1 MRDFIIVLIVF
12 GSIPFI
18 LMRSHIGILMWYW
31 VSLMNPHRLT
41 WGYAYQMHVAV
52 IVGGAT
58 LIAWVASRERKLPPM
73 TAPNVWLLLFT
84 FWVSISTYFALSP
97 TATIYWDEVIK
108 ILFMTFVATC
118 IVNSRPRIR
127 QLVWVVALS
136 IAFYGIKGGVWAIMT
151 GGHYRVWGPPGSFIE
166 DNNQLGV
173 AMIMVM
179 PLLYYLSLDVT
190 RKWLRLGLYS
200 GMGFTLIATLCTYS
214 RGALVGLSVTLLVF
228 GIKAKRRLLTG
239 TVAAAVFAG
248 ALAFLP
254 ATWYQRMDTIDRYQ
268 QDASAEQRL
277 TVWQFA
283 IRLADDHPLVGGGF
297 NVIDNKDVYYHYVS
311 ATQTVHNFHS
321 IYFQV
326 LGENGYV
333 GLGLFLGLI
342 LTTLATAQGIIRKTR
357 NLPAMVWA
365 GQLASA
371 IQVSIVGYCSAGSF
385 VNLGFYDLFYVLVAI
400 VTATKIVVE
409 RSLAAETARAGE
421 AIQEAPALA
430 PVTIF
435 RPAGAGSNFG

>member
-12 GSIPFI
+12 GSIPFT
-18 LMRSHIGILMWYW
+18 LLRPHIGILMWYW

-58 LIAWVASRERKLPPM
+58 LVAWAVSRERKLPPM
-73 TAPNVWLLLFT
+73 PAPNVWLLLFT
-84 FWVSISTYFALSP
+84 FWVSLSTYFALSS
-97 TATIYWDEVIK
+97 TATEYWDEVIK
-108 ILFMTFVATC
+108 ILGMTFVATC

-173 AMIMVM
+173 ALIMVM
-179 PLLYYLSLDVT
+179 PLLYYLSLEVT

-239 TVAAAVFAG
+239 LVAAAVFAA

-254 ATWYQRMDTIDRYQ
+254 TSWYQRMDTIDRYK

-297 NVIDNKDVYYHYVS
+297 NVIDNKDVYYHYVA
-311 ATQTVHNFHS
+311 ATETVHNFHS

-357 NLPAMVWA
+357 NRPAMAWA

-409 RSLAAETARAGE
+409 RSLAAETARIGE
-421 AIQEAPALA
+421 ATQEAPALA
-430 PVTIF
+430 PVAIF
-435 RPAGAGSNFG
+435 RPASAGPNFG